1 MPSRR
6 QILLALVSLAAGTGL
21 STVPGRLVAAN
32 QTQTQTRAQTPGY
45 ALDLATTKVTF
56 GFRLNGSWQNG
67 TMPISSSQVAL
78 DPKQLTDTRVAVS
91 LDARAAR
98 TGLIFATKAMTGP
111 KILDVAHFPTIRF
124 VTRRV
129 LLGPEG
135 RLSNGAELIG
145 DLTLR
150 GITLPLSLQIALF
163 RRTGSAVDDLS
174 RLDVTLQGSLSRAA
188 YGASGYAGLV
198 GDTVRLDI
206 RAGLHQLA

>member
-6 QILLALVSLAAGTGL
+6 QILLGLLGLAAGTGL
-21 STVPGRLVAAN
+21 TSIPAPLAAAS
-32 QTQTQTRAQTPGY
+32 QSQTPGY
-45 ALDLATTKVTF
+45 VLDLAATEVTF
-56 GFRLNGSWQNG
+56 GFRLNGIWQNG
-67 TMPISSSQVAL
+67 TMPIFSSKVEL
-78 DPKQLTDTRVAVS
+78 DPRRLTETRVSVS
-91 LDARAAR
+91 LDARSAR

-111 KILDVAHFPTIRF
+111 EVLDVAHFPTIRF

-188 YGASGYAGLV
+188 YGASGYVGLV

>member
-6 QILLALVSLAAGTGL
+6 QILLGFLGLAAGTGL
-21 STVPGRLVAAN
+21 TSVPAPLAAAS
-32 QTQTQTRAQTPGY
+32 QSQTPGY
-45 ALDLATTKVTF
+45 VLDLAATEVTF
-56 GFRLNGSWQNG
+56 GFRLNGIWQNG
-67 TMPISSSQVAL
+67 TMPIFSSKVEL
-78 DPKQLTDTRVAVS
+78 DPRRLTETRVSVS
-91 LDARAAR
+91 LDARSAR

-111 KILDVAHFPTIRF
+111 EVLDVAHFPTIRF

-188 YGASGYAGLV
+188 YGASGYVGLV